1 MVSLFLT
8 DECRHSL
15 TLPDVSRI
23 CRILIVDGYQRATPN
38 PLTILE
44 GMGFY
49 DPERT
54 IQRFPY
60 ISRVM
65 HCFFLS
71 LYCISDEQTW
81 TILIMERSP
90 LLQKFSGWISR
101 LGACF
106 GSYHDRFKHS
116 NNSQNQYYF
125 SSITCH
131 CLLFRKSDLSYPRR
145 SRRRLVNPDD
155 VLVERPEAVLVHG
168 QQRTYHL
175 PFCYLTYMYT
185 QPLQP
190 PLSSTSLTHLRT
202 PRSININHN

>member
-23 CRILIVDGYQRATPN
+23 YRILIVDGYQRATPN

-54 IQRFPY
+54 INDFLISLEGCTAFFP
-60 ISRVM
+60 
-65 HCFFLS
+65 

-81 TILIMERSP
+81 TILIMERSQ

-101 LGACF
+101 LSACF
-106 GSYHDRFKHS
+106 GSYHNRSKHS
-116 NNSQNQYYF
+116 NNSQNQYPF

-145 SRRRLVNPDD
+145 SRRLVNPDD

-175 PFCYLTYMYT
+175 PFCYLTYMYP

-190 PLSSTSLTHLRT
+190 PLSSTSLIHLRT
-202 PRSININHN
+202 PRSINNNHN